1 MPVTFLIVDFSQ
13 NSAVKALGAK
23 WDSRAR
29 KWYVPSGQDLAPF
42 NDWLPGELRASE
54 NGLAATTSPATSF
67 PATASTTSPQGN
79 LPAQRRGK
87 PLSEL
92 LAGVKDAVARV
103 FRGGEWTVVDVVQA
117 NVKGH
122 VYLELA
128 ERDSNGVVLAKANAM
143 IWANVA
149 AEILPKF
156 ETATGIS
163 IGPGIKLL
171 VRARPDFSPQYGFKI
186 IIDAVDP
193 DFTLGELEA
202 HKREIRARL
211 KQTGLWGENKKLA
224 FPWDFNDV
232 LVIAPEDA
240 AGLGDFRA
248 EARRLEAAGI
258 CRFTYA
264 HSRFQGPGAAE
275 EIEAAAARAL
285 AAWRSTHPCDPDALV
300 FIRGGGAVNDLAWLN
315 HFDLARFVCEVE
327 IPVLTGIGHERDST
341 ILDEVAHTSY
351 DTPSKV
357 IAGIEATIIKRVRE
371 AQAMFDETT
380 ALGRARLEA
389 VRRTIEA
396 ANVAVQSSASQK
408 LSLARVSTAQA
419 MADVR
424 VQATRSLGIGS
435 ERSRDLLRTVQ
446 AQAST
451 QVTIARQRTP
461 LLLTQIRDQAD
472 NRLQSAKVQ
481 TRQSLRAVVDRSRLD
496 ARRIRRDIDDTLSH
510 LAEDAHQRVASSRI
524 ATEALMREVAG
535 QGPQKTLARGFAH
548 VLSASGE
555 TIMSAHQV
563 TDGAR
568 INVTFHDGVLPA
580 EVQNR
585 ENES

>member
-1 MPVTFLIVDFSQ
+1 MLVTFLTVDFSQ

-23 WDSRAR
+23 WDARAR
-29 KWYVPSGQDLAPF
+29 KWYVPAGLDLAPF
-42 NDWLPGELRASE
+42 GNWLPAETKTSDSA
-54 NGLAATTSPATSF
+54 LAASASPASSLAPSTS
-67 PATASTTSPQGN
+67 SRDS

-92 LAGVKDAVARV
+92 LAGVKDAVARA
-103 FRGGEWTVVDVVQA
+103 FRSGEWTIVDVVQA

-128 ERDSNGVVLAKANAM
+128 ERDGSGVVLAKANAM
-143 IWANVA
+143 IWQSVA
-149 AEILPKF
+149 AEVLPKF
-156 ETATGIS
+156 EAATGIS

-186 IIDAVDP
+186 VIDAVDP

-211 KQTGLWGENKKLA
+211 KKAGLWGENKKLA
-224 FPWDFNDV
+224 FPWDFNEV

-248 EARRLEAAGI
+248 EAKRLEAAGI

-275 EIEAAAARAL
+275 EITAAAAGAL
-285 AAWRSTHPCDPDALV
+285 AAWRSTHSDDPDALV

-357 IAGIEATIIKRVRE
+357 IGGIEATIIKRVRE

-380 ALGRARLEA
+380 LLGRARLEA
-389 VRRTIEA
+389 VRRTIES
-396 ANVAVQSSASQK
+396 ANVAVQASASQK

-424 VQATRSLGIGS
+424 VQATRNLGIGG

-472 NRLQSAKVQ
+472 NRLQSAKRQ
-481 TRQSLRAVVDRSRLD
+481 THQSLGAVIDRSRLD
-496 ARRIRRDIDDTLSH
+496 ASRIRSDIDDTLAH
-510 LAEDAHQRVASSRI
+510 LAQDARQRVASTRTV
-524 ATEALMREVAG
+524 TEALMREVAG

-548 VLSASGE
+548 VRGADGE
-555 TIMSAHQV
+555 TIMSAQQAPV
-563 TDGAR
+563 GAR

-580 EVQNR
+580 EVTNK

>member
-1 MPVTFLIVDFSQ
+1 MSGTFLIVDFSQ
-13 NSAVKALGAK
+13 NSTVKALGAK
-23 WDSRAR
+23 WDASAR
-29 KWYVPSGQDLAPF
+29 KWYVPPGLDLAPF
-42 NDWLPGELRASE
+42 HTWLPAELRTSE
-54 NGLAATTSPATSF
+54 GGVA
-67 PATASTTSPQGN
+67 ATASSSASVPSTTPAQGN

-87 PLSEL
+87 SLSQL
-92 LAGVKDAVARV
+92 LASVKDAVARA
-103 FRGGEWTVVDVVQA
+103 FRGGEWTIVDVVQA
-117 NVKGH
+117 TMKSH

-128 ERDSNGVVLAKANAM
+128 ERDSNGVVLAKANAV
-143 IWANVA
+143 IWASVA
-149 AEILPKF
+149 TEILPKF
-156 ETATGIS
+156 EAATGIS

-171 VRARPDFSPQYGFKI
+171 VRARPDFSAQYGFKI
-186 IIDAVDP
+186 VIDAVDP

-202 HKREIRARL
+202 HKREIRTRL
-211 KQTGLWGENKKLA
+211 KQAGLWGENKKLA

-232 LVIAPEDA
+232 LVLAPEDA

-264 HSRFQGPGAAE
+264 YSRFQGPGAAE
-275 EIEAAAARAL
+275 EITAEAANAL
-285 AAWRSTHPCDPDALV
+285 AAWRASHPREPDALV

-315 HFDLARFVCEVE
+315 HYDLARFVCEVK

-357 IAGIEATIIKRVRE
+357 IAGVEATIIKRVRE

-380 ALGRARLEA
+380 AFGRARLEA

-396 ANVAVQSSASQK
+396 ANAAVQSGASQK
-408 LSLARVSTAQA
+408 LSFARVSTAQA
-419 MADVR
+419 IADVR

-435 ERSRDLLRTVQ
+435 ERSLDLLRTVQ

-451 QVTIARQRTP
+451 QLAIARQRSP

-472 NRLQSAKVQ
+472 NRLQSVKVQ
-481 TRQSLRAVVDRSRLD
+481 THQNLRAVVDRSRVD
-496 ARRIRRDIDDTLSH
+496 AGRMRRDIDNTLSH
-510 LAEDAHQRVASSRI
+510 LADDARQRVASSRNS
-524 ATEALMREVAG
+524 ADALLREVAG

-548 VLSASGE
+548 VRSAGGE

-563 TDGAR
+563 GDGAR

-580 EVQNR
+580 EVR
-585 ENES
+585 SKENES

>member
-1 MPVTFLIVDFSQ
+1 MPVTFLNVDFSQ

-23 WDSRAR
+23 WDARAR
-29 KWYVPSGQDLAPF
+29 KWYVPPELDLAHF
-42 NDWLPGELRASE
+42 SNWLPAELRTSEYGIEAAASRS
-54 NGLAATTSPATSF
+54 AFPATTSTR
-67 PATASTTSPQGN
+67 GN
-79 LPAQRRGK
+79 LPVERRGK

-92 LAGVKDAVARV
+92 LAGVKDAVARA
-103 FRGGEWTVVDVVQA
+103 FNAGEWTIVDVVQA

-128 ERDSNGVVLAKANAM
+128 ERDAEGVVLAKANAM
-143 IWANVA
+143 IWASIA

-156 ETATGIS
+156 EAATGIS

-202 HKREIRARL
+202 HKQEIRARL
-211 KQTGLWGENKKLA
+211 KKAGLWGENKKLA
-224 FPWDFNDV
+224 FPWDFNEV

-248 EARRLEAAGI
+248 EAKRLEAAGI
-258 CRFTYA
+258 CRFTYQ
-264 HSRFQGPGAAE
+264 HSRFQGPGAAG
-275 EIEAAAARAL
+275 EITTAAAGAMAT
-285 AAWRSTHPCDPDALV
+285 WRSTHSEDPDALV

-357 IAGIEATIIKRVRE
+357 IGGIEATINKRARE
-371 AQAMFDETT
+371 AQAMFDETIL
-380 ALGRARLEA
+380 LGRARLEA
-389 VRRTIEA
+389 VRRTIES
-396 ANVAVQSSASQK
+396 ANVAVQASASQK
-408 LSLARVSTAQA
+408 LSLARLSTAQA

-424 VQATRSLGIGS
+424 EQATRSLGIGG

-461 LLLTQIRDQAD
+461 LLLTQVRDQAD
-472 NRLQSAKVQ
+472 NRLQSAK
-481 TRQSLRAVVDRSRLD
+481 RQSHQSLGAVIDRSRLD
-496 ARRIRRDIDDTLSH
+496 AWRMRSDIDDTLAH
-510 LAEDAHQRVASSRI
+510 LTQDARQRVASSRTT
-524 ATEALMREVAG
+524 TEALMREVAG

-548 VLSASGE
+548 VRGAAGE
-555 TIMSAHQV
+555 TIMSAQQV
-563 TDGAR
+563 SVGAR

-580 EVQNR
+580 EVRNK

>member
-13 NSAVKALGAK
+13 NAAVKALGAK
-23 WDSRAR
+23 WDSSAR
-29 KWYVPSGQDLAPF
+29 KWYVPPDLDLAHF
-42 NDWLPGELRASE
+42 SKWLPAELRTSEGGIESAAASK
-54 NGLAATTSPATSF
+54 NSVPATTSARK
-67 PATASTTSPQGN
+67 N
-79 LPAQRRGK
+79 LPAERRGK

-92 LAGVKDAVARV
+92 LAGVKDAVART
-103 FRGGEWTVVDVVQA
+103 FQAGEWTIVDVVQA
-117 NVKGH
+117 NAKGH

-128 ERDSNGVVLAKANAM
+128 ERDANGVVLAKANAM
-143 IWANVA
+143 IWASVA

-156 ETATGIS
+156 EAATGIS

-211 KQTGLWGENKKLA
+211 KKAGLWGENKKLA
-224 FPWDFNDV
+224 FPWDFNEV
-232 LVIAPEDA
+232 LVISPQDA

-248 EARRLEAAGI
+248 EAKRLEAAGI

-275 EIEAAAARAL
+275 EITAAAAGGL
-285 AAWRSTHPCDPDALV
+285 AAWRSTQSDGPDALV

-315 HFDLARFVCEVE
+315 HFNLARFVCEVE

-357 IAGIEATIIKRVRE
+357 IGGIEATIIKRVRE
-371 AQAMFDETT
+371 AKAMFDGTT
-380 ALGRARLEA
+380 SLGRARLEV
-389 VRRTIEA
+389 VRRTIES
-396 ANVAVQSSASQK
+396 ANVVVQAGASQK

-419 MADVR
+419 MANVR

-461 LLLTQIRDQAD
+461 VLLNQIRDQAD
-472 NRLQSAKVQ
+472 NRLQSAKRQ
-481 TRQSLRAVVDRSRLD
+481 TGQSLGVVIDRIRLD
-496 ARRIRRDIDDTLSH
+496 ASRMRSEINDTLAR
-510 LAEDAHQRVASSRI
+510 LAQDARQRVASSKT
-524 ATEALMREVAG
+524 ATEALIREVAG

-548 VLSASGE
+548 VRGADGK
-555 TIMSAHQV
+555 TIMSAQRV
-563 TDGAR
+563 SVGAR

-580 EVQNR
+580 DVGDR
-585 ENES
+585 ENDS